1 MRGNAFK
8 LEYCRFRLD
17 IRKKVFKFEGDETLE
32 QVAQRRCGYPLPGN
46 IQGQAGWDF
55 EQPGLEGGVSAYSRG
70 LELRD
75 LKCLFQPRPF
85 CDSVN

>member
-17 IRKKVFKFEGDETLE
+17 IRKKVFNFEGDETLE

-46 IQGQAGWDF
+46 IQGQARWDF
-55 EQPGLEGGVSAYSRG
+55 EQPGLEEGVPSCRGG
-70 LELRD
+70 
-75 LKCLFQPRPF
+75 Q
-85 CDSVN
+85 N